1 MAIGV
6 PTVNHTINEA
16 DQKFPVNIHLL
27 GHREAII
34 HFFSDMVIV
43 KVRKFCIS
51 DYLLQCAIHNLNC
64 TTQVVVAHEGF
75 MNV

>member
-1 MAIGV
+1 M

-43 KVRKFCIS
+43 KVRK
-51 DYLLQCAIHNLNC
+51 
-64 TTQVVVAHEGF
+64 TTENSVFRTICCSVRYI
-75 MNV
+75 M